1 MGKNI
6 FYFILAAA
14 ILLLV
19 GGVVFFFTQQRAAQ
33 EPAQSPEGIEAGPPQ
48 SEGLGGEQGLGSEL
62 NQNPG
67 SKVPETNP
75 LEGYRNPFE

>member
-6 FYFILAAA
+6 FYFAVAVAVLA
-14 ILLLV
+14 LV
-19 GGVVFFFTQQRAAQ
+19 GGVVFFATQQGAPSQEAQ
-33 EPAQSPEGIEAGPPQ
+33 PNETLQQTAG
-48 SEGLGGEQGLGSEL
+48 EEQQEEGLGSEL

-75 LEGYRNPFE
+75 LEGYKNPFE

>member
-33 EPAQSPEGIEAGPPQ
+33 EESQLMPTPQ
-48 SEGLGGEQGLGSEL
+48 PVAGEQESGLGSEL

>member
-6 FYFILAAA
+6 FYFVIA
-14 ILLLV
+14 ITVLVLV
-19 GGVVFFFTQQRAAQ
+19 GGVILFATQQRNSNKEVQPEETLQQTAGEKQQ
-33 EPAQSPEGIEAGPPQ
+33 E
-48 SEGLGGEQGLGSEL
+48 EGLGSDL

-75 LEGYRNPFE
+75 LEGYTNPFE